1 MKKKIIATLLIL
13 ANVMSLASCASK
25 PKTTSP
31 FDDDD
36 DDEEVEETEKASS
49 IEEGVF
55 NTVDKIA
62 ESLADCDYEEFKK
75 YCSVEPETVGKA
87 MPVIDESTEKATKEE
102 LVKSMIAS
110 TITYK
115 IDTDS
120 FNTSLWGKS
129 TVDVT
134 FSYKDYHKVFDIKNE
149 FINPGDFNT
158 VLGDITDTVDFTLTL
173 EFQKNYNEFYL
184 QNSDIFTVLYDY
196 KDTQLKYISLF
207 DMVDDIYLTGVGYD
221 EETES
226 YYATDTFEIVLVLNE
241 QASKY
246 VWQYRYR
253 VSIETSPE
261 WTHLYRSDKIT
272 EHNPTEIHVTYTA
285 DQIFEDGYY
294 VILFY
299 NYYDDLII
307 GMEFDVYKDT
317 KEVVLAKTT
326 VGTTEAE
333 VIGDGD
339 SDN

>member
-13 ANVMSLASCASK
+13 ANVMSLASCMSK

-31 FDDDD
+31 FDDDE
-36 DDEEVEETEKASS
+36 DEEEEETEKTSS

-62 ESLADCDYEEFKK
+62 QSLADCDYESLKK
-75 YCSVEPETVGKA
+75 YCAAEPEAIGKA
-87 MPVIDESTEKATKEE
+87 MPAIDESTEKASKDE
-102 LVKSMIAS
+102 LVKNMIAS
-110 TITYK
+110 TISYK
-115 IDTDS
+115 IDVDS
-120 FNTSLWGKS
+120 FETSFWGKN

-184 QNSDIFTVLYDY
+184 ENSDILTVLYDY
-196 KDTQLKYISLF
+196 KDTKLKYISLF
-207 DMVDDIYLTGVGYD
+207 DMVDDIYLTGVDYD

-246 VWQYRYR
+246 VWQYKYR
-253 VSIETSPE
+253 VSIETYPE

-272 EHNPTEIHVTYTA
+272 VHNPTEIHVTYTA

-299 NYYDDLII
+299 NYYDDTII

-317 KEVVLAKTT
+317 KEVVLARTT
-326 VGTTEAE
+326 AGTIETEAIDVE
-333 VIGDGD
+333 TLG
-339 SDN
+339 N